1 MAKLSI
7 VGGKVSVTLVD
18 YLKKSFIP
26 LLDFL
31 FLVFLP
37 DFRLDPYIRDFHGE
51 REYTTQT

>member
-1 MAKLSI
+1 MAELSI
-7 VGGKVSVTLVD
+7 VGGKVSVTLLD

-37 DFRLDPYIRDFHGE
+37 DFRLDPYVRDFHGE

>member
-7 VGGKVSVTLVD
+7 VGGKVSFTLVD

-37 DFRLDPYIRDFHGE
+37 DFWLDPYIRDLHGE